1 MAELRATGQERY
13 ENKLL
18 TLPPSGG
25 GGCHTALLGCATV
38 GVRAGVK
45 PERIFADLREH
56 VHGNR
61 NVPDR
66 EIREAVNKAVAD
78 NADSGKQAYH
88 PVSKPAFDAAAAMR
102 HLIETGRGCQVQD
115 FNECSPVR
123 IDWSPEMDA
132 WHVLEALYG
141 HDERLYLGPAQGA
154 VRVGLEI
161 RPATDWINL
170 LRKSPAAMPHII
182 PNPLTGEPAPLAS
195 GKGQTLRGDGCVAQ
209 YRFAVVE
216 FDSLSREEQ
225 LAFWWAVRLPVALLV
240 DSGGKSIHGW
250 IRVEGVDSAGEWTRV
265 IEQYL
270 FGQLLQP
277 LGVDGSC
284 RNESRLSR
292 LPGHYRKEK
301 GNWQRLLYLAPEGKA
316 VAA

>member
-1 MAELRATGQERY
+1 MAELRDPERERY
-13 ENKLL
+13 ESKLL
-18 TLPPSGG
+18 ALPPSGG

-61 NVPDR
+61 DVPDR
-66 EIREAVNKAVAD
+66 EILEAVNKAVAD
-78 NADSGKQAYH
+78 GANPVKQVHRTAA
-88 PVSKPAFDAAAAMR
+88 KKDFDAAAAML
-102 HLIETGRGCQVQD
+102 HLIEKGRGCQSQD
-115 FNECSPVR
+115 LSDRSPVR
-123 IDWSPEMDA
+123 IDWPPEMDA
-132 WHVLEALYG
+132 WHTLEALYG
-141 HDERLYLGPAQGA
+141 RDERLYIGPAQGA
-154 VRVGLEI
+154 VRLGLEI
-161 RPATDWINL
+161 RPAADWINI

-182 PNPLTGEPAPLAS
+182 PNPLTGETAELAS
-195 GKGQTLRGDGCVAQ
+195 GKGNTLRGDGCVARF
-209 YRFAVVE
+209 RFAVVE
-216 FDSLSREEQ
+216 FDSLSREDQ
-225 LAFWWAVRLPVALLV
+225 LAFWWSARLPVALLV

-250 IRVEGVDSAGEWTRV
+250 IRVENIDSGGQWARV

-277 LGVDGSC
+277 LGVDGAC

-292 LPGHYRKEK
+292 MPGHYRKEK